1 MSFLL
6 AFSLC
11 MNGSGLGREAVVIP
25 CMETFA
31 YKEDEGMSKNKR
43 VEEEE
48 EAKALAQELRER
60 EREIT
65 HQRASYKSHSRVR

>member
-11 MNGSGLGREAVVIP
+11 MNGSGLGPEATVIP
-25 CMETFA
+25 CMEAFA

-60 EREIT
+60 ERERERERDHAT
-65 HQRASYKSHSRVR
+65 RATQE